1 MRLSPLQSKD
11 RVVEITTQNL
21 KSHMTDIGD
30 GFEMNRKRASI
41 YRIPE
46 HIKKVNPNAFKPQV
60 VSFGPYHHR
69 EPHLLPMEKIKHLFL
84 YDFESNC
91 KLSIEDMVNEVWD
104 MLEDLQ
110 RSYDKLDDVWKT
122 KPAKFLELMIL
133 DGCLFMQVLL
143 KPSSLWMLS
152 LEDVVRD
159 MLLLENQ
166 LPMKLL
172 DKLYSMLELEYNQ
185 NIKSLVWGSLNLHT
199 EVEESLMAKDYLHL
213 LDMYR
218 TELKFHTGNEPYL
231 LQHSHLGMGHEI
243 QVARRFDKAGIKLK
257 KGCNLM
263 DVDFDQNKGVL
274 TLPFIKINANIESGL
289 LNAMTFEK
297 LVGID
302 NIVGSFV
309 ILMGNLLE
317 KDEVDSF
324 NQLAKGTVLS
334 MWDVYAHVY
343 SSVNEHCK
351 RPWRIW
357 WTTLK
362 NVSFQ
367 SPWIIISAL
376 SAIIGFVLLIIQ
388 TIYGVYGYY
397 LPRRS

>member
-1 MRLSPLQSKD
+1 MRLSPLQNKD

-21 KSHMTDIGD
+21 KSNMSNVED
-30 GFEMNRKRASI
+30 FEMNRQKASI

-46 HIKKVNPNAFKPQV
+46 HIKKVNPNAFKPQL
-60 VSFGPYHHR
+60 VSFGPYHHG
-69 EPHLLPMEKIKHLFL
+69 ELHLLPMEKIKLFAL
-84 YDFESNC
+84 SDIERCFG
-91 KLSIEDMVNEVWD
+91 LSIKDMVNEVWD

-110 RSYDKLDDVWKT
+110 RSYDKLDDEWKT

-133 DGCLFMQVLL
+133 DGCFLIQLLLYNLPLFKL
-143 KPSSLWMLS
+143 P
-152 LEDVVRD
+152 LEDVQRD

-172 DKLYSMLELEYNQ
+172 DKLYSMLKSDEKE
-185 NIKSLVWGSLNLHT
+185 NIKSLVWRSPNLPT
-199 EVEESLMAKDYLHL
+199 EVKEILMAMDYLHL

-218 TELKFHTGNEPYL
+218 KELKFGTGNEPYL
-231 LQHSHLGMGHEI
+231 LQRSHLGMGHEI
-243 QVARRFDKAGIKLK
+243 QLARRFDKAGIKLK
-257 KGCNLM
+257 KGCNLK

-274 TLPFIKINANIESGL
+274 SLPFIQMNANIESGL

-362 NVSFQ
+362 DSFIG
-367 SPWIIISAL
+367 PWTIISSLYAL
-376 SAIIGFVLLIIQ
+376 IGFALLVIQ
-388 TIYGVYGYY
+388 TVYGVYGYY

>member
-1 MRLSPLQSKD
+1 M
-11 RVVEITTQNL
+11 
-21 KSHMTDIGD
+21 H
-30 GFEMNRKRASI
+30 A
-41 YRIPE
+41 
-46 HIKKVNPNAFKPQV
+46 
-60 VSFGPYHHR
+60 
-69 EPHLLPMEKIKHLFL
+69 
-84 YDFESNC
+84 
-91 KLSIEDMVNEVWD
+91 
-104 MLEDLQ
+104 
-110 RSYDKLDDVWKT
+110 
-122 KPAKFLELMIL
+122 
-133 DGCLFMQVLL
+133 
-143 KPSSLWMLS
+143 
-152 LEDVVRD
+152 
-159 MLLLENQ
+159 
-166 LPMKLL
+166 
-172 DKLYSMLELEYNQ
+172 Q
-185 NIKSLVWGSLNLHT
+185 NIKSLVWRSSNLPT
-199 EVEESLMAKDYLHL
+199 EVKEKLMANDYLHL

-218 TELKFHTGNEPYL
+218 TELEFHTGNELYL
-231 LQHSHLGMGHEI
+231 LQCSHLGMSHEI
-243 QVARRFDKAGIKLK
+243 QLARRFDKAGIKLK
-257 KGCNLM
+257 KGCNIR
-263 DVDFDQNKGVL
+263 DVDFDENKGVL
-274 TLPFIKINANIESGL
+274 SLPFIEMNANIESGL
-289 LNAMTFEK
+289 LNVMTFEK

-334 MWDVYAHVY
+334 MWDKYAYVYY
-343 SSVNEHCK
+343 SVNKHCK